1 MLDLSEVALR
11 LVAPGKGILAA
22 DESDESADKR
32 LVSYGIG
39 KGEEM
44 HRKFRELFLDTP
56 GIEGYLSGVILYK
69 ETLYQKD
76 DQGMGFEEGL
86 RARGILPGIKVDEGL
101 EPFQESSKESITKGL
116 LGLSDRLLIYKM
128 KHDTAF
134 TKWRATIT
142 IDGDTLPTQ
151 QALHEN
157 AKRLATYAQCVQHA
171 GMVPILEPEVLL
183 EGKHSRMR
191 AREVITTTLN
201 TLMMALEDRAVDLSA
216 IIIKTAMAV
225 SGTKSGR
232 MDTPEEVAE
241 GTVAALM
248 KAVPAEV
255 PGIVF
260 LSGGQSP
267 DQATRNLAA
276 ITKEARAKN
285 APWPLTFSY
294 SRALQDEA
302 LKVWN
307 GKDENVPAAR
317 EAFLARLK
325 LVAEAV
331 A

>member
-1 MLDLSEVALR
+1 MLDLSDIAQR

-32 LVSYGIG
+32 LASYGIG

-56 GIEGYLSGVILYK
+56 EIEDYLSGVILYK

-76 DQGMGFEEGL
+76 DQGIRFEEGL

-101 EPFQESSKESITKGL
+101 EPFPESPKESITNGL

-128 KHDTAF
+128 KHDTGF
-134 TKWRATIT
+134 TKWRAAIT
-142 IDGDTLPTQ
+142 IEGDSLPTQ
-151 QALHEN
+151 QAIHEN
-157 AKRLATYAQCVQHA
+157 AKRLAAYAQCVQHA

-183 EGKHSRMR
+183 EGKHSRVR
-191 AREVITTTLN
+191 SREVLTNVLETLVA
-201 TLMMALEDRAVDLSA
+201 ALEDRAVDMSA
-216 IIIKTAMAV
+216 VIVKTAMAI
-225 SGTKSGR
+225 SGNKSGR
-232 MDTPEEVAE
+232 MDAPEEVAQD
-241 GTVAALM
+241 TVAALM
-248 KAVPAEV
+248 EAVPAQV

-260 LSGGQSP
+260 LSGGQTP

-276 ITKEARAKN
+276 ITREARAKH

-302 LKVWN
+302 LAIWK

-325 LVAEAV
+325 QVAEAI